1 MANIFQ
7 RIFGPRQETET
18 VKVEEERGLFDGLG
32 LSYSTASSYSNSKA
46 MKLSVVYACVNLLS
60 NTIATLPL
68 KVVKYEKGRRVE
80 LKEHP
85 LDLILNLAPNKRYNK
100 FNMMKLLIES
110 ILLNGN
116 GYLYIKRDER
126 LNVVGLELL
135 NPAFVQPMPQ
145 DDGTVKYIVEGM
157 GSAVDSANMIHL
169 YMHADELMNGIS
181 VIKYAAMALR
191 GAYDREESSDSFYSR
206 GLGLLGVLKSSAP
219 LTNDQKKQI
228 AESWE
233 KSMARTSNGGVAI
246 LPQGLDVQ
254 AISVSPEDAELLD
267 ARQFDVVNLCRFFGV
282 SPLKIYDYEH
292 MSYNSLEQ
300 VSLSFLQESIL
311 PYTQLIEDEFNRK
324 LFKPSEVGT
333 YGVDFSYDELLQADK
348 KSEVEY
354 YRALLTNGICSIDEC
369 REKLGFRPME
379 DSEVGGAHFIQV
391 SYANLKDVAE
401 GNFIKDKEQD
411 QDKYIK
417 QDNKLNK
424 KEE

>member
-1 MANIFQ
+1 MSLFTDIFKRTKQ
-7 RIFGPRQETET
+7 APEAEKQ
-18 VKVEEERGLFDGLG
+18 EERGLFDGLG

-68 KVVKYEKGRRVE
+68 KVVKYDKGRRVE

-145 DDGTVKYIVEGM
+145 EDGTVKYIVEGM

-169 YMHADELMNGIS
+169 YMHTDEFMNGIS
-181 VIKYAAMALR
+181 VIKYASMALR

-246 LPQGLDVQ
+246 LPQGLDFQ

-348 KSEVEY
+348 KAEAEY
-354 YRALLTNGICSIDEC
+354 YRTLLSCGVATINEV
-369 REKLGFRPME
+369 RNKLGFSPME
-379 DSEVGGAHFIQV
+379 GDAYSKDTFIQL
-391 SYANLKDVAE
+391 SYSTVNNIASGLYTSDQKQDQSKYTKVDNKV
-401 GNFIKDKEQD
+401 KDKE
-411 QDKYIK
+411 
-417 QDNKLNK
+417 
-424 KEE
+424 E